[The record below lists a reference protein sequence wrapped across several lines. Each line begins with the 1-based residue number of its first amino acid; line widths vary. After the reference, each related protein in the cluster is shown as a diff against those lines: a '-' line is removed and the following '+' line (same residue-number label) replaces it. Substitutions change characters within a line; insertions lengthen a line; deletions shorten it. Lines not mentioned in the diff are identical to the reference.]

1 MPDWIATAPFP
12 ASTRE
17 GERRVIDYA
26 LVDDELALL
35 WMVNMGCIDMH
46 AWASRADRPE
56 RPDWV
61 MFDLDPAEGATF
73 DDVIRVALLVR
84 EMLDVLA
91 LESVPKTSGS
101 RGIHVLVPIT
111 RRHGYDE
118 VREFAGI
125 VAGAL
130 ARAHPG
136 S

>member
-1 MPDWIATAPFP
+1 M
-12 ASTRE
+12 
-17 GERRVIDYA
+17 IDYA

-46 AWASRADRPE
+46 AWASRADKPE

-61 MFDLDPAEGATF
+61 MFDLDPAEGAGF
-73 DDVIRVALLVR
+73 EEVIEVALLVKQTPTPR
-84 EMLDVLA
+84 APVGARD
-91 LESVPKTSGS
+91 GCS

-111 RRHGYDE
+111 CRHRFDE

-130 ARAHPG
+130 AGAHLG
-136 S
+136 GRR